1 MAACRLPPI
10 NNNTAQAPISGA
22 WHTPKSRL
30 LLQAGPSACRGNLK
44 VHRAPTQASSH
55 VATWVDEVVMHLHHP
70 TMPLT
75 PSKLTQTHQS
85 HSTQRHSATLASRAA
100 TRPTLIADMYV
111 ALYMLDS

>member
-85 HSTQRHSATLASRAA
+85 HSTHDTAPPWRAGL
-100 TRPTLIADMYV
+100 PHGPL
-111 ALYMLDS
+111 